1 MFFLLHYRFLVFA
14 RIDVSISR
22 ISTWPAYIFS
32 WTFNAFSWL
41 EQMSQLARLHFFSFC
56 GQHACSVGQLMHSVG
71 QNRCLSCLE
80 QMSQLVIS
88 FWPTCMFSWP
98 ENMFFIFTYTTFFP
112 KCSLRNMYCQIYVQ
126 LAGYMFSWPGY
137 MFFSWPENTW
147 GTMHVLD
154 LASMHAELPEYRFS
168 WLGCMFSCTFMNF
181 SLHISIGQSIFC
193 SFCKQ

>member
-14 RIDVSISR
+14 RIDVSIARMHFS
-22 ISTWPAYIFS
+22 SWPAYIFS
-32 WTFNAFSWL
+32 WTFNVFSW
-41 EQMSQLARLHFFSFC
+41 
-56 GQHACSVGQLMHSVG
+56 
-71 QNRCLSCLE
+71 LE

-126 LAGYMFSWPGY
+126 LTGYMFSWPGY
-137 MFFSWPENTW
+137 M
-147 GTMHVLD
+147 
-154 LASMHAELPEYRFS
+154 FS

-181 SLHISIGQSIFC
+181 SLHMFNKALGSQFFVHFANNNQKLAFNHVLIGQITRFQLAC
-193 SFCKQ
+193 F